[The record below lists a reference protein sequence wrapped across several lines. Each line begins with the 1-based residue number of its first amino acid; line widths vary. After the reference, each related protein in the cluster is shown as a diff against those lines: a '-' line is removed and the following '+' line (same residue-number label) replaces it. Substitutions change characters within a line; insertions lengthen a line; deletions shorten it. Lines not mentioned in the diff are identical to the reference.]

1 MGRIIA
7 MTGTT
12 GGLGTIIA
20 EKLVEKGY
28 SLVFIDRNRNKSAKN
43 AERIRAK
50 FNDASITLLTCDL
63 ESFESVKHM
72 ANTLKKIKVDTLL
85 LGSGIYSAPL
95 KKCSTGYNNVFQVN
109 FVSQYFLARY
119 LSETCP
125 TLKHVVAIGSVAHNY
140 SKIDEKDIDFS
151 EREQTSKIYGNS
163 KRFLM
168 FSLYEY
174 FKNEKWIDLSIAHPG
189 VTYTNMT
196 GHYPKAI
203 NWLVKIGIKLF
214 FPSPRKA
221 VRSIIRAVD
230 DKCGYMEWIGPSILG
245 VWGKPKKSVLKT
257 CSKEE
262 SEAIGRLSDDIYKNQ
277 LTFDN

>member
-245 VWGKPKKSVLKT
+245 VWGKPKKSALKT

>member
-85 LGSGIYSAPL
+85 LGSGIYNVPL

-151 EREQTSKIYGNS
+151 GREQASKIYGNS

-203 NWLVKIGIKLF
+203 NWLVLMKRAIAYTPHGT
-214 FPSPRKA
+214 
-221 VRSIIRAVD
+221 SIRI
-230 DKCGYMEWIGPSILG
+230 S
-245 VWGKPKKSVLKT
+245 ST
-257 CSKEE
+257 
-262 SEAIGRLSDDIYKNQ
+262 
-277 LTFDN
+277 